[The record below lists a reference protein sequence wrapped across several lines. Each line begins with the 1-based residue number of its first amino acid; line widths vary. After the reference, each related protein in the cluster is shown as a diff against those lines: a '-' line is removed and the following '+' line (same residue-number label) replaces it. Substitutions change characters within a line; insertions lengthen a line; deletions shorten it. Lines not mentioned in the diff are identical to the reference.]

1 MFVCYLSYDMTSQIN
16 SRYSTFHT
24 ITFPNVPIRRQKI
37 NLDRTNERTGR
48 CNYYISR
55 RVTGKRVIRVKKF
68 SGWLRRSF
76 CNNVRLASIR
86 YATTHVVS
94 FSRSLLYFEFFS
106 LPFFSMLFY
115 LLIFSPLCFLYI
127 RNAHFVSDTV
137 SKLKTKLAISRSH

>member
-1 MFVCYLSYDMTSQIN
+1 MTSQIN
-16 SRYSTFHT
+16 SRYSTFHS
-24 ITFPNVPIRRQKI
+24 ITFPNVPILRQKI

-94 FSRSLLYFEFFS
+94 FSHSLVLFFISNFFS
-106 LPFFSMLFY
+106 LLFFSMLFY
-115 LLIFSPLCFLYI
+115 LLIFSPFAFSTFVTLISFRI
-127 RNAHFVSDTV
+127 RF
-137 SKLKTKLAISRSH
+137 RS